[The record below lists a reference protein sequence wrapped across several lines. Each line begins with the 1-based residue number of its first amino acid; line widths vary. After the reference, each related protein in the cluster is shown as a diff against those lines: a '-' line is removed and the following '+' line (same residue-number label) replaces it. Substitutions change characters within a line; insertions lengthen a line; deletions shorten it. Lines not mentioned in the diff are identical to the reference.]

1 MARQAMDDKAKSAPA
16 SLKAHYRK
24 ERAEMD
30 ALLPK
35 VKIVKNAPGW
45 PKGSTVLEL
54 DVSFSSEDVWT
65 WVHPD
70 QSWDS
75 RKEHPKGKATRGTVP
90 IRVAVVPDEAGKYL
104 WGYAADPDVLKQKM
118 AGSLKGGAADQTLSA
133 RTDLGRLK
141 RPMQGGG
148 FLSYGRTFES
158 LAKIDEGDRDMRE
171 LLSILGKLPN
181 KGNAPVFFFGGG
193 KGGAQPSVSFEIVF
207 EKPWVQ
213 DLAVLVK
220 EIAMGAGRSSEPP
233 AIAVPPPPP
242 PPPPPPS
249 RPAVPP
255 TKR

>member
-1 MARQAMDDKAKSAPA
+1 M
-16 SLKAHYRK
+16 L
-24 ERAEMD
+24 
-30 ALLPK
+30 
-35 VKIVKNAPGW
+35 
-45 PKGSTVLEL
+45 
-54 DVSFSSEDVWT
+54 
-65 WVHPD
+65 
-70 QSWDS
+70 
-75 RKEHPKGKATRGTVP
+75 
-90 IRVAVVPDEAGKYL
+90 
-104 WGYAADPDVLKQKM
+104 
-118 AGSLKGGAADQTLSA
+118 GSLKSGAADQTLAA

-220 EIAMGAGRSSEPP
+220 EIAMGAGRSTPPEP

-242 PPPPPPS
+242 PPPRAPPPPPPPS
-249 RPAVPP
+249 
-255 TKR
+255 KRR